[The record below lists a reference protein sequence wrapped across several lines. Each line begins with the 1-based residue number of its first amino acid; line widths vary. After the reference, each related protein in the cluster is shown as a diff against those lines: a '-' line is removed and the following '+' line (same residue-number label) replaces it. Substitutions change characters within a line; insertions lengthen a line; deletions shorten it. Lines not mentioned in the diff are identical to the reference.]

1 MSKDCRWMLQTGKY
15 GDFRLVQDNRM
26 IRVHRSILV
35 QHSGYFAK
43 LFKHGIPSRKDANKL
58 RLEIPN
64 DFDLDLVYT
73 LMDCFYRGDTEWV
86 FPKEDIRKNVE
97 LWILA
102 EWLNVEYAM
111 HTIEL
116 NLLEQ
121 TSTMKQKYRAAK
133 PWMLELV
140 FEHRKCGD
148 STVGIMFAEAAL
160 AVRYTTGKADHIRC
174 LDEMRNV
181 FPALRRSMNDWD
193 AQYREQPNCGH
204 GSKFFAWDDEA
215 VIALQPLR
223 RYQIMRRLGIV
234 ASEWAPDRTGNYIT
248 LLFIRSF

>member
-1 MSKDCRWMLQTGKY
+1 
-15 GDFRLVQDNRM
+15 M
-26 IRVHRSILV
+26 IR
-35 QHSGYFAK
+35 
-43 LFKHGIPSRKDANKL
+43 DANKL

-121 TSTMKQKYRAAK
+121 TRTMKQKYRAAK
-133 PWMLELV
+133 PWMLDLV
-140 FEHRKCGD
+140 FEHRKCGN
-148 STVGIMFAEAAL
+148 STVGIIFAEAAL
-160 AVRYTTGKADHIRC
+160 AVRCTTGKADHIRC
-174 LDEMRNV
+174 LDEMRNE
-181 FPALRRSMNDWD
+181 FPALRRSMNDWE
-193 AQYREQPNCGH
+193 AQYRKQPNCGRV
-204 GSKFFAWDDEA
+204 SKFFAWDDKT
-215 VIALQPLR
+215 VIALQPFR
-223 RYQIMRRLGIV
+223 RHLIMHRLGIA
-234 ASEWAPDRTGNYIT
+234 ASEWAPETTGNYIP